1 MSFDGGGDP
10 SSSMYWALGGG
21 GITWLAQMV
30 WSKIFSKEGRAY
42 DQLIM
47 QMSDEIKG
55 MRDRL
60 ASVESGLDEERK
72 QRRRAEDKVHL
83 LELDNLQLRATLKAH
98 GIDIP
103 PSVVDIHSL
112 TDDYGNEQQT

>member
-1 MSFDGGGDP
+1 MLDDT
-10 SSSMYWALGGG
+10 SSMYWALGGG

-47 QMSDEIKG
+47 QMSDELKSLRER
-55 MRDRL
+55 MATL
-60 ASVESGLDEERK
+60 EAGLDEERK
-72 QRRRAEDKVHL
+72 HRRLAEDKVHL

-98 GIDIP
+98 NIDVP
-103 PSVVDIHSL
+103 PSVLDVRSI